1 MLDVG
6 ELRAEF
12 VRRLVEVRLVA
23 YMVGALIGAVDRVE
37 PCPYVGVGGD
47 GTQLPQAVRRS
58 VERGDRNREWVQV
71 IRPLGSRHLPTGV
84 GDIQRRSVGGL
95 GVEPE
100 EAAIE
105 QSVHAHLHADL
116 GECLRES
123 IGTVSTGCRRP
134 RPVERMSANAP
145 APFTCAVKRT
155 DRTGVQRRQ

>member
-1 MLDVG
+1 MLVTSARCRLDVYKRQAEISLLDVG

-71 IRPLGSRHLPTGV
+71 LSLIHILSN
-84 GDIQRRSVGGL
+84 RS
-95 GVEPE
+95 
-100 EAAIE
+100 E
-105 QSVHAHLHADL
+105 Q
-116 GECLRES
+116 
-123 IGTVSTGCRRP
+123 
-134 RPVERMSANAP
+134 
-145 APFTCAVKRT
+145 
-155 DRTGVQRRQ
+155 